1 MALLGSI
8 IAESGCGCRTG
19 GQGCRSDGVVGGQPA
34 DHRLIGGLDL
44 QRHMAD
50 AEALLQF
57 VLSAPKQGF
66 GRDAFGA
73 HEVRGQRRLG
83 RAHAPDMQVVDGGDA
98 GQRTEIIG
106 DGVALDAGRHGMQ
119 GEIDRVP
126 QYRPGADDD
135 DDADR
140 EADRRIEPQPAGHQN
155 EHAGK
160 HDAQCHRGIG
170 SEMQKGGP
178 DIEGAQAPEKE
189 NQRCRAIDDDPDRGD
204 DDDRHP
210 GERLRR
216 LQAADC
222 LPGDPAGDDQQQD
235 GIAERHEDRAA
246 AEAVGVAPARPAL
259 AENRGAP
266 RRREGEHV
274 AEIVPGIGKQRERVR
289 GDPVKPLGDAVGG
302 GERHADGESASEIR
316 RSSAVRCAAMRPM
329 RAMQLAMIVGMIEH
343 AGNIRSKADS
353 YRLRGPPGRVSC
365 SNTDRGQA
373 MALGGS
379 NGIAARSISAEDARA
394 MLRDGSEIAL
404 LDVREE
410 GVFSEDGHPFFAN
423 SVPLSRLELLV
434 RDLVP
439 RKLTRIVV
447 YDGGDENLADRAAA
461 KLTRMGYR
469 DVAVMAGGTRGWAAA
484 GYELFTGVNVPS
496 KAFGELVEH
505 RCETPHINAAE
516 LKRRLDA
523 GEKVLIVDSRPIGEF
538 RNMSIPGAFDC
549 PGAELVYRVPDQ
561 VPSSDTLVVV
571 NCAGRTRSI
580 IGAQSLRN
588 AGLPNPVLAL
598 ENGTMGWELA
608 GLELARGREEALPA
622 PSPEGLRRAQDL
634 ADKVA
639 ERFAIRHIDDAA
651 LSRFQAEAEERTLY
665 LFDVR
670 SPEEYI
676 AGHLAGARSA
686 PGGQLVQATDVYMA
700 TRNARIVLTDDDG
713 VRAVMTGS
721 WLVQMG
727 WPEVYVLAGGLKG
740 RQLVQG
746 MPKPVIPELDTAA
759 AATILPAELQALVEK
774 GEASVVDL
782 APSLAYEAGHIPGAW
797 FAVRAQLPGSLDQVP
812 KRRVLVLTSP
822 DAALARLA
830 AARLRRARSR

>member
-1 MALLGSI
+1 
-8 IAESGCGCRTG
+8 
-19 GQGCRSDGVVGGQPA
+19 
-34 DHRLIGGLDL
+34 
-44 QRHMAD
+44 
-50 AEALLQF
+50 
-57 VLSAPKQGF
+57 
-66 GRDAFGA
+66 
-73 HEVRGQRRLG
+73 
-83 RAHAPDMQVVDGGDA
+83 
-98 GQRTEIIG
+98 
-106 DGVALDAGRHGMQ
+106 
-119 GEIDRVP
+119 
-126 QYRPGADDD
+126 
-135 DDADR
+135 
-140 EADRRIEPQPAGHQN
+140 
-155 EHAGK
+155 
-160 HDAQCHRGIG
+160 
-170 SEMQKGGP
+170 
-178 DIEGAQAPEKE
+178 
-189 NQRCRAIDDDPDRGD
+189 
-204 DDDRHP
+204 
-210 GERLRR
+210 
-216 LQAADC
+216 
-222 LPGDPAGDDQQQD
+222 
-235 GIAERHEDRAA
+235 
-246 AEAVGVAPARPAL
+246 
-259 AENRGAP
+259 
-266 RRREGEHV
+266 
-274 AEIVPGIGKQRERVR
+274 
-289 GDPVKPLGDAVGG
+289 
-302 GERHADGESASEIR
+302 
-316 RSSAVRCAAMRPM
+316 
-329 RAMQLAMIVGMIEH
+329 
-343 AGNIRSKADS
+343 
-353 YRLRGPPGRVSC
+353 
-365 SNTDRGQA
+365 

-434 RDLVP
+434 RGLVP
-439 RKLTRIVV
+439 RQLTRIVV
-447 YDGGDENLADRAAA
+447 YDGGDENLANRAAA
-461 KLTRMGYR
+461 KLTRMGYL
-469 DVAVMAGGTRGWAAA
+469 DVAVMAGGAKGWAAA

-505 RCETPHINAAE
+505 RCETPHIAAAE

-561 VPSSDTLVVV
+561 VRSSDTLVVV

-608 GLELARGREEALPA
+608 GFQLARGREEALPA
-622 PSPEGLRRAQDL
+622 PSPEGLRRARAL

-639 ERFAIRHIDDAA
+639 ERFAIRPIDDAA
-651 LSRFQAEAEERTLY
+651 LSRFEAEAEERTLY

-746 MPKPVIPELDTAA
+746 MPKPVIPELDTAV

-797 FAVRAQLPGSLDQVP
+797 FAVRARLPGSLDRVP
-812 KRRVLVLTSP
+812 KRRVLVLTSH

-830 AARLRRARSR
+830 AAELGDSGFAEIRVLDGGTAAWRTAGLPLATGREAMADTPDDCWRRPYDPYAAPDARERYLRWEIELIRQIEREGDIGFRVSA

>member
-1 MALLGSI
+1 
-8 IAESGCGCRTG
+8 
-19 GQGCRSDGVVGGQPA
+19 
-34 DHRLIGGLDL
+34 
-44 QRHMAD
+44 
-50 AEALLQF
+50 
-57 VLSAPKQGF
+57 
-66 GRDAFGA
+66 
-73 HEVRGQRRLG
+73 
-83 RAHAPDMQVVDGGDA
+83 
-98 GQRTEIIG
+98 
-106 DGVALDAGRHGMQ
+106 
-119 GEIDRVP
+119 
-126 QYRPGADDD
+126 
-135 DDADR
+135 
-140 EADRRIEPQPAGHQN
+140 
-155 EHAGK
+155 
-160 HDAQCHRGIG
+160 
-170 SEMQKGGP
+170 
-178 DIEGAQAPEKE
+178 
-189 NQRCRAIDDDPDRGD
+189 
-204 DDDRHP
+204 
-210 GERLRR
+210 
-216 LQAADC
+216 
-222 LPGDPAGDDQQQD
+222 
-235 GIAERHEDRAA
+235 
-246 AEAVGVAPARPAL
+246 
-259 AENRGAP
+259 
-266 RRREGEHV
+266 
-274 AEIVPGIGKQRERVR
+274 
-289 GDPVKPLGDAVGG
+289 
-302 GERHADGESASEIR
+302 
-316 RSSAVRCAAMRPM
+316 
-329 RAMQLAMIVGMIEH
+329 
-343 AGNIRSKADS
+343 
-353 YRLRGPPGRVSC
+353 
-365 SNTDRGQA
+365 

-423 SVPLSRLELLV
+423 SVPLSRLELLI

-439 RKLTRIVV
+439 RQLTRIVV
-447 YDGGDENLADRAAA
+447 YDGGDENLANRAAA

-469 DVAVMAGGTRGWAAA
+469 DVAVMAGGARGWAAA

-538 RNMSIPGAFDC
+538 RNMSIPRAFDC

-639 ERFAIRHIDDAA
+639 ERFAIRRIDDAA

-686 PGGQLVQATDVYMA
+686 PGGQLVQATDAYMA

-727 WPEVYVLAGGLKG
+727 WPEVYVLADGLKG

-746 MPKPVIPELDTAA
+746 MPKTVIPELDAAA
-759 AATILPAELQALVEK
+759 AATISPAELQALVEK

-797 FAVRAQLPGSLDQVP
+797 FAVRARLPRSLDRVP
-812 KRRVLVLTSP
+812 KRRLLVLTSP
-822 DAALARLA
+822 DGALAWLA
-830 AARLRRARSR
+830 AAELEDCGFADIRVLGGGTAAWRAAGLPLATGREAMADTPDDCWRRPYDPYAPPDARERYLRWEIELIRQIEREGDIGFRVSA